1 MSEIDYKA
9 RFGCS
14 SWTWL
19 FLLFILTMSQNAS
32 GAGRISVFPVRTIS
46 QFPSRDVQFSFS
58 DSEGF
63 LWYGFDGYLSRDD
76 GYNIVTFP
84 LDGVERVNRISETL
98 GGNILVATDNGCF
111 MLDKKVYK
119 VVPFDSQ
126 KFGNT
131 NVNYVGSTSD
141 GSIWIGKKGVLSRYN
156 SAGKWVRDYPVT
168 DRRGAP
174 TYVSGF
180 TQGRNGDILM
190 TSYSRGVYGYN
201 KRSDSFELRNPIEK
215 DVSLGIIFQDFTND
229 YYWVSDHDGMIYR
242 YDPRSKGESVFIES
256 LPAEGGKIGRSR
268 RVREMVQDNVFGY
281 LWVFTRS
288 SLAVLQPDSEGHLH
302 YLDLP
307 AAAEYDGTMITS
319 MSTRPGELW
328 VFCYDHPS
336 SVITFEP
343 NSNGNNR
350 LQSLHTKYGDNP
362 IITELCQDSDEDWY
376 WIVQLRSGLILYNN
390 KTGEIYDHDR
400 QDLRKHRL
408 YQAEKL
414 AKSDFYGGV
423 WVSQAGSVVTYCVG
437 HDDNMR
443 INVVDSVSLKDVV
456 PEKSRVTR
464 LLEDQKSR
472 LWIGTTAG
480 LFRYDF
486 AKGGIDAAYR
496 NLKSVRGMVRVGK
509 TLWAISKDG
518 LFAVEEGKKPRVS
531 AIKCSLTAVA
541 ASPDGKIWV
550 GSKNGDLYSYN
561 PKNDTFVD
569 YSSDYSHERNEIK
582 QLHVDKFGH
591 IWIVSDIVVSQF
603 NPRNKTHKD
612 YESGNKGQL
621 SAYLST
627 SNMITPNDDIVVGGV
642 GGVALFTPSNA
653 LDIILEEPEVKI
665 SDIKVNGKSILDD
678 YQKYVR
684 NGKLQLRSD
693 AVNIEIFFSTLDLA
707 NASNER
713 FAYRIKG
720 VDKDWNYT
728 KRGEN
733 RAFYNSLPKGEY
745 ILEFKACDENNY
757 WNQEPS
763 ALVIYRAPAFYA
775 TWWAIAI
782 YVLLALLILGYILH
796 LYLKHINK
804 ENEEMW
810 SDSKEMVKMRTYL
823 SSPVT
828 LPEEEFR
835 ELDRILLEKATKV
848 VEKNIAV
855 PDFGVSDLA
864 SDVNMSKSSLARKL
878 KAITGKT
885 PLDFI
890 RQIKMQYAC
899 RLLESQNHTVAE
911 VAEMVGFEDRRY
923 FTTSF
928 KKEVGVTPS
937 GYLKGERPEKGE
949 YADKENDS
957 EETEPDKRVEK

>member
-1 MSEIDYKA
+1 
-9 RFGCS
+9 
-14 SWTWL
+14 
-19 FLLFILTMSQNAS
+19 
-32 GAGRISVFPVRTIS
+32 
-46 QFPSRDVQFSFS
+46 
-58 DSEGF
+58 
-63 LWYGFDGYLSRDD
+63 
-76 GYNIVTFP
+76 
-84 LDGVERVNRISETL
+84 
-98 GGNILVATDNGCF
+98 
-111 MLDKKVYK
+111 
-119 VVPFDSQ
+119 
-126 KFGNT
+126 
-131 NVNYVGSTSD
+131 
-141 GSIWIGKKGVLSRYN
+141 
-156 SAGKWVRDYPVT
+156 
-168 DRRGAP
+168 
-174 TYVSGF
+174 
-180 TQGRNGDILM
+180 
-190 TSYSRGVYGYN
+190 
-201 KRSDSFELRNPIEK
+201 
-215 DVSLGIIFQDFTND
+215 
-229 YYWVSDHDGMIYR
+229 
-242 YDPRSKGESVFIES
+242 
-256 LPAEGGKIGRSR
+256 
-268 RVREMVQDNVFGY
+268 
-281 LWVFTRS
+281 
-288 SLAVLQPDSEGHLH
+288 
-302 YLDLP
+302 
-307 AAAEYDGTMITS
+307 
-319 MSTRPGELW
+319 
-328 VFCYDHPS
+328 
-336 SVITFEP
+336 
-343 NSNGNNR
+343 
-350 LQSLHTKYGDNP
+350 
-362 IITELCQDSDEDWY
+362 
-376 WIVQLRSGLILYNN
+376 
-390 KTGEIYDHDR
+390 
-400 QDLRKHRL
+400 
-408 YQAEKL
+408 
-414 AKSDFYGGV
+414 
-423 WVSQAGSVVTYCVG
+423 
-437 HDDNMR
+437 
-443 INVVDSVSLKDVV
+443 
-456 PEKSRVTR
+456 
-464 LLEDQKSR
+464 
-472 LWIGTTAG
+472 
-480 LFRYDF
+480 
-486 AKGGIDAAYR
+486 
-496 NLKSVRGMVRVGK
+496 
-509 TLWAISKDG
+509 
-518 LFAVEEGKKPRVS
+518 
-531 AIKCSLTAVA
+531 
-541 ASPDGKIWV
+541 
-550 GSKNGDLYSYN
+550 
-561 PKNDTFVD
+561 
-569 YSSDYSHERNEIK
+569 
-582 QLHVDKFGH
+582 
-591 IWIVSDIVVSQF
+591 
-603 NPRNKTHKD
+603 
-612 YESGNKGQL
+612 
-621 SAYLST
+621 
-627 SNMITPNDDIVVGGV
+627 MITPNDDIVVGGI

-665 SDIKVNGKSILDD
+665 SDIKVNGKSILED
-678 YQKYVR
+678 YQTYMR

-693 AVNIEIFFSTLDLA
+693 AANIEIFFSTLDLA

-782 YVLLALLILGYILH
+782 YVLLALLVLGYILH